1 MRHQQ
6 KYKARML
13 RKPKRKSKHKA
24 SYLRKRTCADFTFFL
39 ILSISTLFDDSN
51 EVKRNNEI
59 KT

>member
-1 MRHQQ
+1 
-6 KYKARML
+6 ML

-39 ILSISTLFDDSN
+39 ILSISTLFADSN
-51 EVKRNNEI
+51 EVKRNNKI